1 MPIDTLSYSEQ
12 SRAYAGMKSDIREGN
27 VVDSYI
33 QGEASA
39 EIPFGVVVAEG
50 TASTQEGTPDKA
62 ILMVNGSSVVAGV
75 LLHAHNYDRESQ
87 LGSTGVKPTNLIS
100 VMKRGQVYALLEGT
114 CTKGGQ
120 VFVRH
125 TANGAGKLQK
135 GAVRADADTA
145 TAVLCRGLSFA
156 ETKAT
161 NGDGLV
167 LLNVHIDDVAAVSGL
182 T

>member
-12 SRAYAGMKSDIREGN
+12 SRAFAGMKRDIREGD
-27 VVDSYI
+27 VVETYV

-50 TASTQEGTPDKA
+50 TASTTEGTPDKA
-62 ILMVNGSSVVAGV
+62 ILMVDANSKPAGV
-75 LLHAHNYDRESQ
+75 LLHAHNYDRETQ
-87 LGSTGVKPTNLIS
+87 VGSTGVKPTNLIS
-100 VMKRGQVYALLEGT
+100 VLKRGQVYAVLEGT
-114 CTKGGQ
+114 CTKGAA
-120 VFVRH
+120 VYVRH
-125 TANGAGKLQK
+125 GTGAGGSQK

-156 ETKAT
+156 ETKAS

-167 LLNVHIDDVAAVSGL
+167 LLNVHIDDITAVLGL

>member
-12 SRAYAGMKSDIREGN
+12 SRAYAGMKTDIRGN
-27 VVDSYI
+27 EVIETYI
-33 QGEASA
+33 QAEASA
-39 EIPFGVVVAEG
+39 EIPFGAVVAEG
-50 TASTQEGTPDKA
+50 TASAVEGTPDAA
-62 ILMVNGSSVVAGV
+62 ILMVNASSVVAGV
-75 LLHAHNYDRESQ
+75 LVHAHNFDRETQ
-87 LGSTGVKPTNLIS
+87 LGAVGVRPQNPIS
-100 VMKRGQVYALLEGT
+100 IMRRGQIYALLEGT

-125 TANGAGKLQK
+125 TPNGAGKLQK
-135 GAVRADADTA
+135 GAVRTDVDTN

-156 ETKAT
+156 ETKAS

-167 LLNVHIDDVAAVSGL
+167 KLNVHIDDVAAVTGL

>member
-12 SRAYAGMKSDIREGN
+12 SRAYAGMKADIREGD
-27 VVDSYI
+27 VVETYI

-39 EIPFGVVVAEG
+39 EMPFGAVIAEG
-50 TASTQEGTPDKA
+50 TASTTVGTPDDA
-62 ILMVNGSSVVAGV
+62 LLMVNGSSVVAGV
-75 LLHAHNYDRESQ
+75 VLHSHNYDRESQ
-87 LGSTGVKPTNLIS
+87 VGTVGVKPDNVLS
-100 VMKRGQVYALLEGT
+100 VMRRGRVYAILEGT

-125 TANGAGKLQK
+125 TAGAGGSQK

-145 TAVLCRGLSFA
+145 SAVLCRGLSFA
-156 ETKAT
+156 ETKAS

-167 LLNVHIDDVAAVSGL
+167 LLNVHIDDVAAVTGL

>member
-12 SRAYAGMKSDIREGN
+12 SRAFAGMKSDIRDGD
-27 VVDSYI
+27 VVESYI
-33 QGEASA
+33 QGEVSA

-50 TASTQEGTPDKA
+50 TASTVQGTPDKA
-62 ILMVNGSSVVAGV
+62 ILMVDANSVVAGV
-75 LLHAHNYDRESQ
+75 MIHAHNYDRESQ
-87 LGSTGVKPTNLIS
+87 MGATGVKPTNLLN
-100 VMKRGQVYALLEGT
+100 VLKRGQVYAVLEGT

-125 TANGAGKLQK
+125 STGAGGSQK
-135 GAVRADADTA
+135 GAVRANADTA

-156 ETKAT
+156 ETKAS

-167 LLNVHIDDVAAVSGL
+167 LLNVHIDDVAAVAGL